1 MNLQLSISIDGI
13 PLFYS
18 SSEQLW
24 PILGSLEN
32 SDIFIIA
39 LFYGKHKPDNV
50 EEYLYDF
57 IQEWNE
63 LAVDGIFYQDKHF
76 NLIIKY
82 FLCDAPARS
91 FLKCI
96 INHTGCS
103 SCERCCIHGTYEGRI
118 VFNEEIEYALCEDCS
133 FPTYKLRGPPKRSII
148 SISQHCGNKLDIN
161 ICFRLYA
168 SCLFRG
174 SLAYFKLSEKTTRW

>member
-1 MNLQLSISIDGI
+1 MLGILRNYGLNLPKDALTLLKTSVRIPSQGKCGGDYVYFGISNGIKSVLNENNSTNELLELSMNIDGVF
-13 PLFYS
+13 LFHS

-63 LAVDGIFYQDKHF
+63 LAVDGIFLSRQTF
-76 NLIIKY
+76 Q
-82 FLCDAPARS
+82 P
-91 FLKCI
+91 
-96 INHTGCS
+96 NH
-103 SCERCCIHGTYEGRI
+103 
-118 VFNEEIEYALCEDCS
+118 
-133 FPTYKLRGPPKRSII
+133 
-148 SISQHCGNKLDIN
+148 
-161 ICFRLYA
+161 
-168 SCLFRG
+168 
-174 SLAYFKLSEKTTRW
+174 